1 MTLIPLD
8 YSVPFDKRTSEFYN
22 ARQAI
27 VKRGVKQLF
36 TKPAEP
42 LSPLMIQALVDEA
55 HETQHKMEMDF
66 PIKAESKAGG
76 QQTSPPVKAESPA
89 QQPTDGALD
98 GGELVVSDPRIE
110 LKGEQLEAFNNMMI
124 TQAVDQVVERAI
136 LSVQEQPE
144 PKETK
149 EQLEPKE
156 TTPAKVTTRG
166 YRLEPETLVPYDGDI
181 DEQTA
186 RDWIDKAERILTNRD
201 FHLSTPG
208 TTDGWAPYLVGYL
221 RLTSYEWACRR
232 WPGSRKSARGR
243 TLAYSDC
250 INWEEFKREFVL
262 QHHPDEDLKRLK
274 QQFLDLL
281 IVDRS
286 IREFND
292 QYRDLVKLINVAT
305 GVKDLTASQVEGL
318 SEETKRARRA
328 YLDRPLIAV
337 YNRKLDISLQI
348 EVQRSRTHRPL
359 SRLTEKWGRRW
370 RELSQLVPPYF
381 PTLEEVMEYLEVID
395 EIVNCPKS
403 RSNAAG
409 APNAGRARTA
419 GTWPR
424 L

>member
-36 TKPAEP
+36 TQPAEP
-42 LSPLMIQALVDEA
+42 ISPLMIQALVDEA
-55 HETQHKMEMDF
+55 NETRHKMELDF
-66 PIKAESKAGG
+66 PIRAESRAGG
-76 QQTSPPVKAESPA
+76 QQTSPPVKTDSPA

-98 GGELVVSDPRIE
+98 GGEPVVSDPRIE
-110 LKGEQLEAFNNMMI
+110 LKGEGLEAYNNMMI
-124 TQAVDQVVERAI
+124 TQAVDQVVERVI
-136 LSVQEQPE
+136 SSVQEQPE
-144 PKETK
+144 PKEA
-149 EQLEPKE
+149 
-156 TTPAKVTTRG
+156 TPAKATTPR
-166 YRLEPETLVPYDGDI
+166 YKLRSKTLEPYDGDI
-181 DEQTA
+181 NEQTA
-186 RDWIDKAERILTNRD
+186 RDWIEKAERILTNRD
-201 FHLSTPG
+201 SHLSTPG
-208 TTDGWAPYLVGYL
+208 TTDGWAPHLVGYL
-221 RLTSYEWACRR
+221 RFTSYEWACRR
-232 WPGSRKSARGR
+232 WPGNRKSARGR

-262 QHHPDEDLKRLK
+262 HHHPEEDLKRLK

-286 IREFND
+286 VKEFND
-292 QYRDLVKLINVAT
+292 QYRDLVKLINAAT
-305 GVKDLTASQVEGL
+305 GVQDLTGSLVEGL

-337 YNRKLDISLQI
+337 YNRKLDLSLEI
-348 EVQRSRTHRPL
+348 EVERSRTHRPL

-370 RELSQLVPPYF
+370 RELSELVPPYF
-381 PTLEEVMEYLEVID
+381 PTLEEVMEYLEIID
-395 EIVNCPKS
+395 DVVNSPKT

-409 APNAGRARTA
+409 GPNAGRARAA
-419 GTWPR
+419 GTWPK